1 MKIAVCLFGLTG
13 GSKGSNGEGREL
25 NLNKSYKN
33 YKKMIFKDLDI
44 DFFAHSWSVNMKE
57 KIINTYKPKSIFVEQ
72 QLDFSNISLKDYK
85 IQNHKSYKAI
95 FDKYSKQGGI
105 EKLKRLILQTHSRW
119 LSVKKSIG
127 LMKEYKE
134 KFDVNYDF
142 VIQLRYDLFFT
153 KKIDLTPDLIN
164 KFICIPRAFDNYESL
179 HDFLF
184 ISSYEQA
191 IKFSSLYDQ
200 ILNYSIRSPFASLE
214 HLNYLNIKPFYYI
227 DINDVKPLRYYLKQ
241 SILSKI
247 KMFIKRKIG
256 EFRVY
261 LKSFYSKVFS

>member
-13 GSKGSNGEGREL
+13 GSKGSNGKGREL

-57 KIINTYKPKSIFVEQ
+57 KIINTYKPKSILLEE

-85 IQNHKSYKAI
+85 IQNHKSYEI
-95 FDKYSKQGGI
+95 FYDLHSKEWGI
-105 EKLKRLILQTHSRW
+105 EKLKSLILQTHSRW

-127 LMKEYKE
+127 LMREYKE
-134 KFDVNYDF
+134 KFNVNYDF
-142 VIQLRYDLFFT
+142 VIQLRYDLFFN
-153 KKIDLTPDLIN
+153 KKIDFKPDLIN
-164 KFICIPRAFDNYESL
+164 KFMCIPRAHDNYESL
-179 HDFLF
+179 HDFVF

-191 IKFSSLYDQ
+191 ISFSSLYDH

-214 HLNYLNIKPFYYI
+214 HLNYLNIKPFYYF
-227 DINDVKPLRYYLKQ
+227 DINDVRPMRDYIKQ

-256 EFRVY
+256 EFNY
-261 LKSFYSKVFS
+261 HLKSFYSKVFS